1 MDYNG
6 DLEQWNHRYRNFSFN
21 SNNRPYRC
29 CALVKR
35 TKQIIIEDIT
45 WDMVAECNT
54 IWTISRVISSIINFS
69 IWLKW
74 LMLNYL
80 GEVNNNASNYDW
92 IY

>member
-29 CALVKR
+29 CLLVKR

-45 WDMVAECNT
+45 QDTVQMGNITSVFDWSDSCWT
-54 IWTISRVISSIINFS
+54 IWVKYIIMPL
-69 IWLKW
+69 I
-74 LMLNYL
+74 M
-80 GEVNNNASNYDW
+80 
-92 IY
+92 I